1 MSYFGFNDLNAL
13 KGAVIRI
20 NGKDVKCNGIT
31 WNNCCSS
38 SSSSVAYK
46 ETPKEES
53 KKEYTFYDDAV
64 LDYLLSDVIQQ
75 KTKEAMK
82 AIHKEIKRT
91 EHLRIDAINANIKN
105 VIFNDPYTIILWKDG
120 KKTIVKCQPGDVYD
134 KEKGLALA
142 LVKHFMCDSNYFN
155 TIFKKWLPEDS
166 E

>member
-1 MSYFGFNDLNAL
+1 MSYFGFDEL

-20 NGKDVKCNGIT
+20 NGEDVKCNGIA
-31 WNNCCSS
+31 WNKGFDNI
-38 SSSSVAYK
+38 AYK
-46 ETPKEES
+46 QVPKEES

-64 LDYLLSDVIQQ
+64 LDYLLSDLIQQ
-75 KTKEAMK
+75 KAKEAMK
-82 AIHKEIKRT
+82 AIDKETKRI

-120 KKTIVKCQPGDVYD
+120 RKTIVKCQPGDVYD

-142 LVKHFMCDSNYFN
+142 LVKHFMHDSNYFN
-155 TIFKKWLPEDS
+155 TIFKKWLPEDD